1 MWPAFEQVKT
11 RFAELEQMLGD
22 PSVINDRAKYTKLA
36 KEHGAASKML
46 KPYDEYLKVAAD
58 LANAEA
64 IVVDAGQDPEMKAL
78 AEDEVVSLK
87 PRLAVL
93 HEKLEDVLLG
103 SGEDFTG
110 IKHEG
115 CSL

>member
-1 MWPAFEQVKT
+1 MLWPAFEKVKA
-11 RFAELEQMLGD
+11 RFAELEQLLGD
-22 PSVINDRAKYTKLA
+22 PAVIGDRAKYTALA

-64 IVVDAGQDPEMKAL
+64 IVTDADQDPEMKAL
-78 AEDEVVSLK
+78 AEEEVVGLK
-87 PRLAVL
+87 PRLAAL

-103 SGEDFTG
+103 SEENFGSVIVE
-110 IKHEG
+110 IR
-115 CSL
+115 